1 MGKNSGPQGLA
12 HLEVSARHHRPL
24 PMEVAAWA
32 GHPAAAWFLSELD
45 RLLLDSLC
53 RLEAVPPNSWE
64 VSREQGFC
72 RGLRAAMA
80 RLEEL
85 RPKRKRSEDGEDDD
99 E

>member
-1 MGKNSGPQGLA
+1 MGKSSGPQALA
-12 HLEVSARHHRPL
+12 HLEVAARCHRPL

-53 RLEAVPPNSWE
+53 RLEAVEPSSND
-64 VSREQGFC
+64 VAREQGFC
-72 RGLRAAMA
+72 RGLRAAQA
-80 RLEEL
+80 RLEEM
-85 RPKRKRSEDGEDDD
+85 RPKRKRAEDGEDDD